1 MAMTVVIEAKLTIG
15 LLADRSGCNVPT
27 IRYYEEIGLLPKAQR
42 RPNGHRVYSN
52 VDRDR
57 LTFIRR
63 CRDFGFS
70 IEQIRHLID
79 LATDGGRDCVE
90 ARDLAQSHLDEV
102 RRKLAE
108 LRALERGLM
117 ALVQS
122 CSSHCAGGPATRC
135 TIYTDLQE
143 QVPKPQ
149 PRKACCG

>member
-1 MAMTVVIEAKLTIG
+1 MTVVIEAKLTIG

-42 RPNGHRVYSN
+42 RPNGHRIYSS

-70 IEQIRHLID
+70 IEQVRRLID
-79 LATDGGRDCVE
+79 LAVDGGRDCVD
-90 ARDLAQSHLDEV
+90 ARDLAQSHLDDV
-102 RRKLAE
+102 RLKLAE
-108 LRALERGLM
+108 FRALEFGLA

-122 CSSHCAGGPATRC
+122 CTDRCMGGAPSACTIFNDLIGPAVVSPPS
-135 TIYTDLQE
+135 D
-143 QVPKPQ
+143 
-149 PRKACCG
+149 CCRS